1 MLIENFKRPGSK
13 EKNTLSS
20 FSLSNLAIATS
31 NLCAKSF
38 ITDASVSTVEHRAI
52 LVMCIAVA
60 GFLGFTQCNFTGPLK
75 GKGPPRFPLPLV
87 EFECAEWD
95 ILARN
100 YIMSDGSDLLGKFSN
115 LQYIVFAKMLLMR
128 MKDLSVD
135 IRIRS
140 RRSFFDLFPE
150 LNKKRS
156 QRRGQSDTPEPS
168 QSCTSPPPQHMSFSP
183 GKKGIWPKLSL
194 EHSNLFLIVVKVAN
208 ESSGKQQRVVG
219 ESSDQ
224 IRLSDEV
231 GLTELEKMLTHQTFT
246 SYALCM
252 WHN

>member
-1 MLIENFKRPGSK
+1 MMNNGEK
-13 EKNTLSS
+13 EGGAKDQVIGILVIFVPSPPQT
-20 FSLSNLAIATS
+20 
-31 NLCAKSF
+31 NLCTKSF

-52 LVMCIAVA
+52 LVMCIVVA

-95 ILARN
+95 ILDRN

-150 LNKKRS
+150 LNKKRKMPFNS
-156 QRRGQSDTPEPS
+156 ITNALA
-168 QSCTSPPPQHMSFSP
+168 
-183 GKKGIWPKLSL
+183 KKGSCMYGRWISW
-194 EHSNLFLIVVKVAN
+194 
-208 ESSGKQQRVVG
+208 
-219 ESSDQ
+219 SD
-224 IRLSDEV
+224 INNCNR
-231 GLTELEKMLTHQTFT
+231 
-246 SYALCM
+246 
-252 WHN
+252 